1 MTSVFLRFILYAMA
15 IPQWESG
22 AIFPSATPI
31 RVGEPIR
38 VAVDFQGS
46 KIRPLAF
53 VWGQKKYTI
62 EKVNLVY
69 KRRHGDGYQW
79 CFAVSDAANS
89 YVLLCDPEELRWT
102 LEEVY
107 TL

>member
-1 MTSVFLRFILYAMA
+1 MP
-15 IPQWESG
+15 IPHFQRNY
-22 AIFPSATPI
+22 PMPTATPI
-31 RVGEPIR
+31 KVGEPIR

-53 VWGQKKYTI
+53 VWGQKKYVI

-69 KRRHGDGYQW
+69 KRRHGAGYQW
-79 CFAVSDAANS
+79 CFAVSDASNS
-89 YVLLCDPEELRWT
+89 YVLLCDPEELKWT

>member
-1 MTSVFLRFILYAMA
+1 MPLPVYNRAYPLPA
-15 IPQWESG
+15 
-22 AIFPSATPI
+22 ATPVK
-31 RVGEPIR
+31 VGEPVR

-53 VWGQKKYTI
+53 VWGAKKYI
-62 EKVNLVY
+62 VKKVNLVY

-79 CFAVSDAANS
+79 CFAVSDASNS
-89 YVLLCDPEELRWT
+89 YVLLYDPENLRWT

-107 TL
+107 SL

>member
-1 MTSVFLRFILYAMA
+1 MPYPAYDRAY
-15 IPQWESG
+15 
-22 AIFPSATPI
+22 PSPVATPI
-31 RVGEPIR
+31 RVHEPIR
-38 VAVDFQGS
+38 VAVDFQGT

-53 VWGQKKYTI
+53 VWGAKKYVI

-79 CFAVSDAANS
+79 CFAVSDKTNS
-89 YVLLCDPEELRWT
+89 YVLLYDPENLQWT

>member
-1 MTSVFLRFILYAMA
+1 M
-15 IPQWESG
+15 
-22 AIFPSATPI
+22 
-31 RVGEPIR
+31 
-38 VAVDFQGS
+38 
-46 KIRPLAF
+46 
-53 VWGQKKYTI
+53 

-69 KRRHGDGYQW
+69 KRRDGTRELW

-89 YVLLCDPEELRWT
+89 YVLLYDPANLRWT

>member
-1 MTSVFLRFILYAMA
+1 MA
-15 IPQWESG
+15 LPVYNRDYPLP
-22 AIFPSATPI
+22 AATPI
-31 RVGEPIR
+31 KVREPVR
-38 VAVDFQGS
+38 VAVDFHGA

-53 VWGQKKYTI
+53 VWGAKKYTV

-79 CFAVSDAANS
+79 CFAVSDKVNS
-89 YVLLCDPEELRWT
+89 FVLLYDPENLHWT

-107 TL
+107 SL